1 MLKLAI
7 IRPKFDDRG
16 NIIGFTPVIEAE
28 DGDIERELASRIRG
42 ILGPK
47 ESYTGA
53 EVDHAVKQAFE
64 DYKTDFKRQTIH
76 LK

>member
-7 IRPKFDDRG
+7 IRPVYDEGKLV
-16 NIIGFTPVIEAE
+16 GFTPLIESE
-28 DGDIERELASRIRG
+28 DGDIEREIASRVRR

-47 ESYTGA
+47 ESYTRS
-53 EVDHAVKQAFE
+53 EVYAAIDKAFE
-64 DYKTDFKRQTIH
+64 DYKKDFKKRTIR